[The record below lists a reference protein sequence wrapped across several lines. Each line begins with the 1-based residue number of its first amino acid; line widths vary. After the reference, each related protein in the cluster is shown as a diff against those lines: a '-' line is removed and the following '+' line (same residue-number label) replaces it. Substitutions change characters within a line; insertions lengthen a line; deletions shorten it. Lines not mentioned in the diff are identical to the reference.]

1 MEYLLNWERHALQ
14 SEKADPTVS
23 HPMNWEFF
31 YKLERRQT
39 TSRFYNEAFRF
50 SRERHQ
56 IFLDLVLPLSSDLGV
71 MVNTF
76 CLSLAVF
83 DSILSKFTIPKKSLL
98 KVGISCFLIAIK
110 IREAKRVYKKAFRLI
125 RYIENL
131 DKKNLAKVERS
142 ILLNL
147 NFDMNLVLPIDF
159 LHFFVDRPEILESE
173 GMGILEKQK
182 RKLILVKTVG
192 ILNTSVLLHYHTNK
206 FTSLVVAIC
215 ILMIAREKAGFPVAW
230 PAHLRKM
237 TGYDKD
243 LVWPCYS
250 ELQTLYHRFCFSV
263 KAFELSGF
271 KSVKTNRRMGQD
283 NLKRRPKSLLKLSL

>member
-1 MEYLLNWERHALQ
+1 MEYLLNWKQHALQ
-14 SEKADPTVS
+14 SKNDDPTVS
-23 HPMNWEFF
+23 HPMNWAFF

-39 TSRFYNEAFRF
+39 TSRFYNEAFCF

-71 MVNTF
+71 RVDTF

-110 IREAKRVYKKAFRLI
+110 IRESKRVYKKAFRLI
-125 RYIENL
+125 RHIENL
-131 DKKNLAKVERS
+131 DKTNLAKIERS
-142 ILLNL
+142 IVLNL

-159 LHFFVDRPEILESE
+159 LHFFVDRPEILEAE
-173 GMGILEKQK
+173 GMSLLEKQK
-182 RKLILVKTVG
+182 RKLILLKTIG
-192 ILNTSVLLHYHTNK
+192 ILSTSVLLHYHTNK

-215 ILMIAREKAGFPVAW
+215 ILMIAREKAGFSVAW
-230 PAHLRKM
+230 PAYLQKM

-243 LVWPCYS
+243 LVGPCYS
-250 ELQTLYHRFCFSV
+250 ELKTLYHRFCFSV

-271 KSVKTNRRMGQD
+271 KSVKPNQRKGHD
-283 NLKRRPKSLLKLSL
+283 NLKRRQRAC